1 MTRVVDYRAYAKQY
15 FVRAQE
21 ADSEELRRASLEM
34 ARLLD
39 GGRHADGEFKRWRSR
54 AKTEVCLERVLTNA
68 APVTVKV
75 QDVIWN

>member
-34 ARLLD
+34 ASYWMEAAMRTESSSD
-39 GGRHADGEFKRWRSR
+39 GDVEPKQS
-54 AKTEVCLERVLTNA
+54 A
-68 APVTVKV
+68 A
-75 QDVIWN
+75 